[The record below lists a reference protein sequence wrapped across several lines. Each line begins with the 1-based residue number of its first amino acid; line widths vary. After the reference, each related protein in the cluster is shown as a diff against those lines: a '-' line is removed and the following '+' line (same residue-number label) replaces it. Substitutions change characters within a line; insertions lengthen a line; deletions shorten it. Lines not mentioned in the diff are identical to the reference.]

1 MTDTPKTQSERPSP
15 IRWSVTPKGKNP
27 AHIGANVIHPDG
39 SVGVVV
45 GGQNSVT
52 FGGKQ
57 AACIGDKVECP
68 GHTGVIIQ
76 GAKSVSIGGK
86 SLAREG
92 DKTSCGGVIMNGFPS
107 ITVFDAGK
115 TVHGKS
121 AEENTREIAF
131 RLTQSAH
138 SDATSYVGMPYVLSI
153 DGQEIARDITDETGT
168 AHFEVKKET
177 KECMLTFANGQSY
190 ILSLVEAYEANTDKD
205 QITNK
210 GIAIYSSDEN
220 ELHQAKDYLSLVN
233 NKE

>member
-1 MTDTPKTQSERPSP
+1 MTDTSKTQSERPSP

-27 AHIGANVIHPDG
+27 AHIGASVIHPDG

-52 FGGKQ
+52 FGGKP

-92 DKTSCGGVIMNGFPS
+92 DKTSCGGVIMNGFPT

-121 AEENTREIAF
+121 TEENTREIK
-131 RLTQSAH
+131 LSLLQSFF
-138 SDATSYVGMPYVLSI
+138 SEDKKYIGMPYKLKIDGVVLDEGISDEKGDFYIEIKQSVKEFELLLENNDSYLISVLS
-153 DGQEIARDITDETGT
+153 E
-168 AHFEVKKET
+168 
-177 KECMLTFANGQSY
+177 
-190 ILSLVEAYEANTDKD
+190 
-205 QITNK
+205 
-210 GIAIYSSDEN
+210 
-220 ELHQAKDYLSLVN
+220 
-233 NKE
+233 